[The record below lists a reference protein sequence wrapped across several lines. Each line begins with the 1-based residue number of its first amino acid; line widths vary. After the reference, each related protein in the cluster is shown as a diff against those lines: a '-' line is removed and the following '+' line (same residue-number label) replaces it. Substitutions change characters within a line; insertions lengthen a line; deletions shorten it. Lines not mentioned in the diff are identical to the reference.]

1 MLLTD
6 AELEH
11 IRLELQAQAG
21 LDAELAQRCGDLVRL
36 GAFDEAVRSA
46 FVLLEERLRKATGV
60 ENMTGTNLAN
70 YAFNAKDGPLA
81 LRLTEDRDDRDGLR
95 ELFSGAF
102 KLFRNPSAHGV
113 VGYTPAEGK
122 AILELVNL
130 LLGILKRVNDHLP
143 PGALPANVETTLKQ
157 IAEVAGAAAAN
168 RLRAFLGKCVRK
180 LGLKPVASAKQW
192 IAFRHRGLHKSP
204 ESESARSALV
214 AAFYLVNTGEL
225 YGIAFSIDY
234 YFKNIVDF
242 DVERVEKALAALGF
256 GPQGKHRDPF
266 ADIRIHNDQA
276 FFDSLYE
283 LVASVVDDLEETLQ
297 YA

>member
-60 ENMTGTNLAN
+60 EGMTGTALAN
-70 YAFNAKDGPLA
+70 RAFNADPGSLA
-81 LRLTEDRDDRDGLR
+81 LRLTEDRGEREGLR

-113 VGYTPAEGK
+113 VGYTSAEGK

-130 LLGILKRVNDHLP
+130 LLGILKRVDDHLP
-143 PGALPANVETTLKQ
+143 SGALPANVESTLTQ
-157 IAEVAGAAAAN
+157 ITEVAGAAAAT
-168 RLRAFLGKCVRK
+168 RLRAFLGKAVRR

-192 IAFRHRGLHKSP
+192 IGFRRRGLCKSP
-204 ESESARSALV
+204 ESESARSSFV
-214 AAFYLVNTGEL
+214 PAFYLVNTGEL
-225 YGIAFSIDY
+225 VGIAFWM
-234 YFKNIVDF
+234 NNLRNVVDF
-242 DVERVEKALAALGF
+242 DAERVAKALAALGF
-256 GPQGKHRDPF
+256 TPHGKDRDSF
-266 ADIRIHNDQA
+266 ADIRIYNDQA

-283 LVASVVDDLEETLQ
+283 LVTSVVDDLEETLQ
-297 YA
+297 HA